1 MKLQSQNPQGP
12 RNLPSFKPPVSPKP
26 PEDPQKPNTPPTP
39 PTPPQN
45 QPDSD
50 KLRDQLLE
58 TIVSNPEFTKE
69 AMRKVGKGDKVSI
82 NVDGRPLISITS
94 EGPSV
99 AERVIGGFR
108 VGVRSVTEEVSTVVD
123 NDPAFM
129 LRNAATVV
137 KTQVYNGIPSDLQTI
152 ADKAFI
158 PFVRGAALALDSA
171 RTIKTWKNPDA
182 TWVDKGMDT
191 AHVACDVVGLVGAVA
206 PMIFPPLAPY
216 ADKLL
221 AVGFAGDI
229 VSYSYRG
236 LQYFNRRSGGDSGMP
251 PQK

>member
-12 RNLPSFKPPVSPKP
+12 RNLPSFKPPQAPKP
-26 PEDPQKPNTPPTP
+26 PETPQKPDT

-58 TIVSNPEFTKE
+58 SIVSNPEFTKE
-69 AMRKVGKGDKVSI
+69 AMRKVGRGDKVSI
-82 NVDGRPLISITS
+82 NVDGRPLVSITS

-137 KTQVYNGIPSDLQTI
+137 KTQVYNGIPSELQAV

-182 TWVDKGMDT
+182 TWVDKSMDT

-236 LQYFNRRSGGDSGMP
+236 LQYFNRRSGGESGMP